1 VVQFLSLLGT
11 AIGTAGAWAKA
22 QHSIMSLA
30 IEELIPH
37 RAPMRWIDALTDCTD
52 TTARAT
58 VHFSADHFAAAKGE
72 VLETALVECIAQTV
86 AAAQG
91 YRAKTRGNSAG
102 ARGGMLAAVSNFQ
115 IHCRPSAEQP
125 LTIDVR
131 EVKRFGPML
140 LVSGEIS
147 CQGKRVSSGDLMLYA

>member
-1 VVQFLSLLGT
+1 
-11 AIGTAGAWAKA
+11 
-22 QHSIMSLA
+22 MSLA
-30 IEELIPH
+30 IEEIIPH

-52 TTARAT
+52 TTAQAIAR
-58 VHFSADHFAAAKGE
+58 FSAGHFATANGK

-91 YRAKTRGNSAG
+91 HRARTRGNSAH
-102 ARGGMLAAVSNFQ
+102 APGGMLAAVSNFQ
-115 IHCRPSAEQP
+115 IHCRPTAEKL

-131 EVKRFGPML
+131 EGKRFGSML

-147 CQGKRVSSGDLMLYA
+147 CEGQRIASGDLTLYA